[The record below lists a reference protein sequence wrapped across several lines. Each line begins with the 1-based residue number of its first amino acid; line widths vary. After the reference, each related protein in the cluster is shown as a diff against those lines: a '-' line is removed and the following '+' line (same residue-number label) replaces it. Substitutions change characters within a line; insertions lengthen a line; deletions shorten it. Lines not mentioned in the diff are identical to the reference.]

1 MPTSPESLK
10 DMSPSPVQ
18 TYATFPEPVKS
29 AVASVEDSVDASVSP
44 AKAAAAEVTASVPP
58 RTAANHTLFTFLIS
72 VPPLYI

>member
-29 AVASVEDSVDASVSP
+29 AAASVEDSVAASVSP
-44 AKAAAAEVTASVPP
+44 AKAAAAEVTCERSSENRCQPYSVYFSHI
-58 RTAANHTLFTFLIS
+58 RSSFLI
-72 VPPLYI
+72 